1 MCYLTQKRWREVLLS
16 LNESIVK
23 RGCHLKSMNL
33 CKIYLG
39 FFFVTEARKCH
50 MRNFFLYDGRQIF
63 FFGGR
68 QIFIWK
74 LLYNILATTRWNKVF
89 IKFGHALNDYQGLV
103 CCCNPTRTDQFKRFT
118 NKIHKIFT
126 TPLFFRFNIW
136 KSFRKNSEKRNSS
149 NFI

>member
-1 MCYLTQKRWREVLLS
+1 MCYLTQKKWREVLLS

-39 FFFVTEARKCH
+39 FFFLLRKPVSAIWEISFYMTAARY
-50 MRNFFLYDGRQIF
+50 L
-63 FFGGR
+63 FGGR
-68 QIFIWK
+68 QIFISK

-89 IKFGHALNDYQGLV
+89 LKFAHALNYYQGLV
-103 CCCNPTRTDQFKRFT
+103 SCCVPTRTDQLKRFT
-118 NKIHKIFT
+118 IKINKIFT